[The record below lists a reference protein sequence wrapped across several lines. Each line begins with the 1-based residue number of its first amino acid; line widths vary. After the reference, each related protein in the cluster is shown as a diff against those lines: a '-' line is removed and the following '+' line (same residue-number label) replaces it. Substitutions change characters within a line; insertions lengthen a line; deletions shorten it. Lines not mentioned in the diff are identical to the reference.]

1 MNSILNERSFDIM
14 TSVAA
19 PTDGYFE
26 SKNEYSFGL
35 ENTSIL
41 GSIMKWRSREYAAA
55 DKL

>member
-1 MNSILNERSFDIM
+1 MSSILNERSFDIM